1 MEHLLVVDW
10 MTRNP
15 YTVSPWASLLDAYRM
30 MRNYEIRRLPVV
42 EDGRLVGVVTKND
55 IRAAVPLGFYKLT
68 EQNRRLAKKSV
79 SEVMTRHPISIH
91 KDASVAEAAEIM
103 FENKIGGLPVIEAG
117 QLVGIITESDLFR
130 LVMVEA
136 RVIET

>member
-1 MEHLLVVDW
+1 
-10 MTRNP
+10 
-15 YTVSPWASLLDAYRM
+15 
-30 MRNYEIRRLPVV
+30 
-42 EDGRLVGVVTKND
+42 VTKND
-55 IRAAVPLGFYKLT
+55 IRAAVPFGFYELT
-68 EQNRRLAKKSV
+68 EQNRRLAEKSV

-103 FENKIGGLPVIEAG
+103 YENKIGGLPVIEGG